1 MTQMRN
7 MLVAGAGAAALVLV
21 LAAAGPPQALRT
33 TLPGQWEIS
42 GQPLSPKPVSMCV
55 ADLASLAQLEH
66 RRSRC
71 TRVVIRDTPTLAEIH
86 YTCAG
91 RGFGRSTL
99 KVITP
104 RSLRIE
110 TQGIAGSA
118 PFNYVFQARRI
129 GDCPQTAAH

>member
-1 MTQMRN
+1 MQMRN
-7 MLVAGAGAAALVLV
+7 LLVTGAGAAALLV
-21 LAAAGPPQALRT
+21 ALAAAGTPKALT
-33 TLPGQWEIS
+33 TTMPGQWEIS
-42 GQPLSPKPVSMCV
+42 GQPLSPKPVTMCV

-71 TRVVIRDTPTLAEIH
+71 TRVVIRDTPSLAEIH

-91 RGFGRSTL
+91 GGFGRSTMKL
-99 KVITP
+99 ITP